1 MQDLFNILRGIMNV
15 SRHISIDDEYLK
27 KMEPYM
33 EKHNGNMG
41 AALRDMINQAG
52 KYNPAMNSSA
62 LDTSLFNWML
72 QETDDILVPDE
83 VLDKLINPML
93 MHSMEK
99 LEENINQRLI
109 ELEWGANI
117 SLKCDNDQFPSDVL
131 LTIRGTPRKIKFL
144 AGIVSQFLV
153 KNSQERSQ
161 IGIRSVAN
169 FNECIKVE
177 LSRSNKTESQG
188 SLITFFGGM
197 NEILKTVKSR
207 PDFWVPIVKG
217 HTLSNYNMV
226 TVHRNYFEDILANN
240 IPMGEVTIEFLAKR
254 PIREIPLK
262 DLLGLIKEVYENSR
276 IVDRVEIENDTMII
290 FHNYRMKE
298 AVDTLKKIVLN
309 LLESNGHLYNGK
321 STANM
326 IVLTHRPD
334 IGVKIN
340 ELIDNL
346 KTSSNRFDQELL
358 IFITYLNGLKEIP
371 DIPLS
376 LSVLGKRLGKSIM
389 QEYEKENGIKE
400 WSLEAFK
407 TAFEIIDSKLHRE
420 SQWAL
425 DGKNLVYTVRKCSIA
440 RTEDDPNKCICHT
453 IRETFIGAMNYAF
466 GNKAVLDVQKLL
478 SQGDNF
484 CEVVIRIQ

>member
-1 MQDLFNILRGIMNV
+1 MNI

-52 KYNPAMNSSA
+52 KYNLAMDSSA
-62 LDTSLFNWML
+62 IDTSLFNWML
-72 QETDDILVPDE
+72 QEIDDILVPED
-83 VLDKLINPML
+83 VLNKLINPML
-93 MHSMEK
+93 IQSMEK
-99 LEENINQRLI
+99 LEENINKRLI
-109 ELEWGANI
+109 DLEWGANI
-117 SLKCDNDQFPSDVL
+117 SLKCDDDHFPSGIL
-131 LTIRGTPRKIKFL
+131 LTTRGPPRKIKFL

-153 KNSQERSQ
+153 KYSLERSP
-161 IGIRSVAN
+161 IEIRSVAN

-177 LSRSNKTESQG
+177 LSRSNKTEAQE

-197 NEILKTVKSR
+197 NEILRTVKGR
-207 PDFWVPIVKG
+207 PDFWIPIVKS
-217 HTLSNYNMV
+217 HTQTNYNMV
-226 TVHRNYFEDILANN
+226 TVHRNYFEDILANI

-262 DLLGLIKEVYENSR
+262 DLLGLLKEVYEKSR

-290 FHNYRMKE
+290 FHNYRMKD
-298 AVDTLKKIVLN
+298 AVDKLKKIVLN
-309 LLESNGHLYNGK
+309 LLESNGHLYDGK

-334 IGVKIN
+334 AGIKIN
-340 ELIDNL
+340 ELIGNL
-346 KTSSNRFDQELL
+346 KTSSNKVDQELL
-358 IFITYLNGLKEIP
+358 IFITFLNGLKEIP

-376 LSVLGKRLGKSIM
+376 LSILGRRLGKSIM
-389 QEYEKENGIKE
+389 QEYEKENNIKE
-400 WSLEAFK
+400 WTLESFK
-407 TAFEIIDSKLHRE
+407 TAFENIDSKLHRE
-420 SQWAL
+420 SQWIL
-425 DGKNLVYTVRKCSIA
+425 NEKNLVYTVSKCNIA
-440 RTEDDPNKCICHT
+440 RIEDDPNKCVCQM
-453 IRETFIGAMNYAF
+453 IRETFKGAMDYAF
-466 GNKAVLDVQKLL
+466 GNKAELYVQKLL